1 MIKYILKR
9 FGLMIPTVLLISL
22 VVFIVIQLPPGDF
35 ISSYM
40 AQMME
45 SGEDVNE
52 EIIAALRE
60 AYGLDQPFLG
70 QYYKW
75 ISGIVLRADFGYSFT
90 YLKPVVTVIKQ
101 RMGVTILISVV
112 SLLFTYFVSIP
123 IGIYSAVRQYT
134 IGDYIFM
141 ILGFLGMATPNF
153 LLAIILMYLSY
164 RWTGNPLL
172 GLFTDDMI
180 INGITF
186 GNFGELLRRMVIPVI
201 VIGTSSTCG
210 VIRVVRAQMLDE
222 LGKKYTLTARA
233 KGLSERK
240 ITYKYCVRA
249 AMNPTISSLA
259 WILSGIFTGSTIAAI
274 VLNLPMQGPILL
286 EALMFQDMYLAGGFL
301 LIMALLVVSGMLLSD
316 LMLAWLDPRIR
327 LTKETST

>member
-1 MIKYILKR
+1 MFVYIVKR
-9 FGLMIPTVLLISL
+9 IGLMIPTVLLISL

-35 ISSYM
+35 VSSYIARM
-40 AQMME
+40 LK
-45 SGEDVNE
+45 SGEVVDK
-52 EIIAALRE
+52 EIIAGLRE
-60 AYGLDQPFLG
+60 AYGLDQSFFG

-90 YLKPVVTVIKQ
+90 YLKPVITVIKL
-101 RMGVTILISVV
+101 RMGITLLISII
-112 SLLFTYFVSIP
+112 SLLFTYVVSIP
-123 IGIYSAVRQYT
+123 IGIYSAVHQYT
-134 IGDYIFM
+134 VGDYVFTVI
-141 ILGFLGMATPNF
+141 GFLGMATPNF
-153 LLAIILMYLSY
+153 LLAIIMMYLSY
-164 RWTGNPLL
+164 LWTGNPLL
-172 GLFTDDMI
+172 GLLNDDMI

-186 GNFGELLRRMVIPVI
+186 ANFGELLRRMVIPVV

-222 LGKKYTLTARA
+222 LGRKYTLTARA
-233 KGLSERK
+233 KGLSEGR

-249 AMNPTISSLA
+249 ALNPTVSSLA

-286 EALMFQDMYLAGGFL
+286 EALLSQDMYLAGGFL

-327 LTKETST
+327 FTKGARI